1 MVDFVSILKMA
12 PEAIRA
18 FLSNRKHKLTL
29 LCDFVLDAIG
39 LQECLSPDSHEFGTV
54 SLATIDL
61 RMQLLQ
67 ESEPDRAR
75 KLGVPAINDVM
86 RKEKIKDILQEMVGT
101 GKLHRC
107 RQADRWKVLS
117 DAKDRQSSSSS

>member
-1 MVDFVSILKMA
+1 MVDLVSILKIA
-12 PEAIRA
+12 PEAVRA
-18 FLSNRKHKLTL
+18 FLSNKKHKREL
-29 LCDFVLDAIG
+29 LSDFVLDAIG

-75 KLGVPAINDVM
+75 KLGVPASGDLM
-86 RKEKIKDILQEMVGT
+86 RKEKIKDILQEIVSA
-101 GKLHRC
+101 GKLKRC
-107 RQADRWKVLS
+107 RQADRWKV
-117 DAKDRQSSSSS
+117 SSRDGLPDLTL